1 MYDLIREELEL
12 IAKFTASLALLLLAS
27 LYNYIR
33 TLDKETLITDMLL
46 LKSVMRGERICL
58 KDKGTLVFIENHKRI
73 ATSLLCTC
81 SDCDTCSN
89 IKHHTPSESLSES
102 PSESK

>member
-46 LKSVMRGERICL
+46 LKSVMRGER
-58 KDKGTLVFIENHKRI
+58 DSFVR
-73 ATSLLCTC
+73 
-81 SDCDTCSN
+81 
-89 IKHHTPSESLSES
+89 
-102 PSESK
+102 